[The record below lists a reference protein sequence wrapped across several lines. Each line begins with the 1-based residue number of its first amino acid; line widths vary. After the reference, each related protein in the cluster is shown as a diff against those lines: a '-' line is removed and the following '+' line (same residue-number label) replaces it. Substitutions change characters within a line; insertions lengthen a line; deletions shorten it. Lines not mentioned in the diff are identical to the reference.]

1 MEDLSTCTLRNE
13 REEKAQCLS
22 LQPPVYQD
30 KRMNISCYVA
40 FAQKKPKL
48 TIAAP
53 KIEKLF
59 WSKMRKWEK
68 YSLSHVIRK

>member
-40 FAQKKPKL
+40 FAQKV
-48 TIAAP
+48 
-53 KIEKLF
+53 KINNSITVLKKKDIFCL
-59 WSKMRKWEK
+59 KWENAH
-68 YSLSHVIRK
+68 YHT